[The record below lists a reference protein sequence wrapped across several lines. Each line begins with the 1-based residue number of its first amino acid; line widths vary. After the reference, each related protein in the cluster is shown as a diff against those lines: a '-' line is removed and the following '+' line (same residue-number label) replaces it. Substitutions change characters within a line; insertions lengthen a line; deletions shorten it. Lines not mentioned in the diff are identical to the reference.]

1 MSTWH
6 QPGQSTLHFHGGHC
20 QPGKTGHGMTLSAA
34 ATCVQHPLSAGGKR
48 NSEHGHGAQPL
59 SRRIQGMLA
68 AYFPPTWLY
77 QYQYQ
82 YQLEVHVPMLCK
94 RSFHVAVIKSKEIC
108 YSNTVFFAL
117 EQPFWRETK
126 LQSMA
131 LSRHFLPLILIIIYK
146 NLEAPFFTLFFNAFF
161 LDLFQMTIY
170 LPYHRVF
177 YSIHHCS
184 IYTFP
189 C

>member
-108 YSNTVFFAL
+108 YSNTVFL
-117 EQPFWRETK
+117 HWSSPFEERQNYRAW
-126 LQSMA
+126 LY
-131 LSRHFLPLILIIIYK
+131 PG
-146 NLEAPFFTLFFNAFF
+146 
-161 LDLFQMTIY
+161 
-170 LPYHRVF
+170 
-177 YSIHHCS
+177 
-184 IYTFP
+184 TFCP
-189 C
+189 